1 VTFCRAEYILLLGA
15 GGEDAINWFPTGHHL
30 IIKQPEFMQ
39 EFNLRLRAVSGDT
52 VWARRLQMYAIN
64 GVAKIFPGPSSYC
77 KGNVLAWFYPVG

>member
-1 VTFCRAEYILLLGA
+1 
-15 GGEDAINWFPTGHHL
+15 
-30 IIKQPEFMQ
+30 MQ